1 METRKYVFSQTL
13 TVLVGELIFSAVM
26 VGIFAVLGKLDASV
40 LLGAAAGSL
49 IATVNF
55 FIMALCAS
63 LAADKAEHQDI
74 KGGQALIQMSYTGRL
89 LALFLILVI
98 CAKSGVFNVIALA
111 VPLVFTRPTLT
122 IAELFKKKGGK

>member
-74 KGGQALIQMSYTGRL
+74 KGGQTLIQMSYTGRL